1 MGKAVLNLNSP
12 AENVDSENKKL
23 AKTIDDRLSQE
34 LVFAIVGPIGSGC
47 STTAIEIRKELETT
61 YKYSV
66 PEVISVSSIIKRS
79 MHLVD
84 FESCEKSNLEKY
96 VATMQDAGNALRRKF
111 GEDYLS
117 KRIVESIHRSR
128 KALGAFEEGSILP
141 RRIAYVIDSIK
152 NVDELKLLR
161 KIYKETLIL
170 VGVFAPDEQRGAR
183 LNFQEVDQKVV
194 EQLFQRDKGEKW
206 SFGQA
211 TRKVFTQSDW
221 FVCIDNTLD
230 ELKRK
235 IRRFL
240 GLVFDIGVQTPTKAE
255 AAMYKAN
262 AVAGNSA
269 CLSRQVGATIVS
281 SRGEFIGMGWNDV
294 PQFGGGLYDEDK
306 RTESGVD
313 NRCYSW
319 GGNYCHNEVTRNGIT
334 AAISNLL
341 LKADFVKRGTKIAE
355 VMAHLSDT
363 PVDALTEFSRSIHAE
378 MEAILSV
385 AREGKHSLVGSTLY
399 TNTYPCHNCARHI
412 VASGIIK
419 VVYIEP
425 YLKSHAIKLHHDAIT
440 ENPSDAKSKVFFQQF
455 DGLAPRNYLK
465 FFRSERDRKTDGGKY
480 LKGDVKNALPRL
492 RIALDGPALYEDLIM
507 VSLLDLDKTVGQE

>member
-1 MGKAVLNLNSP
+1 MGNPVVNLHSSTEIAD
-12 AENVDSENKKL
+12 AESKKL

-34 LVFAIVGPIGSGC
+34 LVFALVGPVGSGC
-47 STTAIEIRKELETT
+47 STTASELKKELENT
-61 YKYSV
+61 YKYMV
-66 PEVISVSSIIKRS
+66 PEIISVSAIIRRS
-79 MHLVD
+79 MHLVGV
-84 FESCEKSNLEKY
+84 ESCEKSNLEKY
-96 VATMQDAGNALRRKF
+96 VASMQDAGNALRKRF

-128 KALGAFEEGSILP
+128 KSFGAFDEGAIIP
-141 RRIAYVIDSIK
+141 KRIAYVIDSIK
-152 NVDELKLLR
+152 NLDELRLLR
-161 KIYKETLIL
+161 KIYKETLVL
-170 VGVFAPDEQRGAR
+170 VGVFAPDAQRSAR
-183 LNFQEVDQKVV
+183 LNFQEVYQKVV
-194 EQLFQRDKGEKW
+194 DQLFQRDKGEKW

-221 FVCIDNTLD
+221 FVCNDSTLD

-294 PQFGGGLYDEDK
+294 PKFGGGLYDEDTK
-306 RTESGVD
+306 TESAID
-313 NRCYSW
+313 NRCYNW
-319 GGNYCHNEVTRNGIT
+319 GGNCCHNEVTRNGIT
-334 AAISNLL
+334 RAISSLL
-341 LKADFVKRGTKIAE
+341 LNADFVKKGTKLAD
-355 VMAHLSDT
+355 VVAHLSDT

-412 VASGIIK
+412 VASGIVK

-425 YLKSHAIKLHHDAIT
+425 YLKSHATKLHYDAIT
-440 ENPSDAKSKVFFQQF
+440 EDPADSESKVFFQQF
-455 DGLAPRNYLK
+455 DGIAPRNYLK
-465 FFRSERDRKTDGGKY
+465 FFRSERDRKAEGGTY

-492 RIALDGPALYEDLIM
+492 RIALDGPARYEDLIM
-507 VSLLDLDKTVGQE
+507 VSLLDLDNSVGGV